1 MYIPLQNVEPTN
13 KRYLLAIDVSGSMSW
28 GNCHGTTITP
38 RVASAAMAMLTA
50 HTEPQYHFVGFSHH
64 LVPLNIN
71 STQRLDTVVRTI
83 EQVIVNTLFFQ
94 LLGTSRHEDGDSG
107 GKVPKKVNLHSFC
120 SIFTTMYSNEWFSS
134 NRILMLCAQDF
145 GIARGQTLPVATKN
159 CMAWSCFSVKS
170 SVFGHRMPNFAVI
183 LWETEVTSVIALKF
197 QVSVW
202 LMR

>member
-28 GNCHGTTITP
+28 GNCHGTSITP

-94 LLGTSRHEDGDSG
+94 LLGTLRHEDGDSG

-120 SIFTTMYSNEWFSS
+120 SIFTTMYSNSLACLLNVGKAAFRNSEGKGGYLNWK
-134 NRILMLCAQDF
+134 
-145 GIARGQTLPVATKN
+145 P
-159 CMAWSCFSVKS
+159 
-170 SVFGHRMPNFAVI
+170 
-183 LWETEVTSVIALKF
+183 
-197 QVSVW
+197 
-202 LMR
+202 

>member
-1 MYIPLQNVEPTN
+1 MYIHLQNVEPTN

-50 HTEPQYHFVGFSHH
+50 RTEPQYHFVGFSHH

-94 LLGTSRHEDGDSG
+94 LLGTLRHEDGDSG
-107 GKVPKKVNLHSFC
+107 GKVPKKSEFAFFLFNFHHDVFQFFSLSVKCREGSFLE
-120 SIFTTMYSNEWFSS
+120 F
-134 NRILMLCAQDF
+134 
-145 GIARGQTLPVATKN
+145 RGQVGL
-159 CMAWSCFSVKS
+159 FELE
-170 SVFGHRMPNFAVI
+170 I
-183 LWETEVTSVIALKF
+183 LRHGGILKIGIP
-197 QVSVW
+197 
-202 LMR
+202 

>member
-50 HTEPQYHFVGFSHH
+50 RTEPQYHFVGFSHH

-83 EQVIVNTLFFQ
+83 EQVTVNTLFFQ
-94 LLGTSRHEDGDSG
+94 LLRILRPEDGDSG
-107 GKVPKKVNLHSFC
+107 GKVPKKVKLHSFG
-120 SIFTTMYSNEWFSS
+120 SIFTMMYSNLFSS
-134 NRILMLCAQDF
+134 VKCRESRFLEFGGQGGLFELEILRHG
-145 GIARGQTLPVATKN
+145 GILTIGIP
-159 CMAWSCFSVKS
+159 
-170 SVFGHRMPNFAVI
+170 
-183 LWETEVTSVIALKF
+183 
-197 QVSVW
+197 
-202 LMR
+202 

>member
-50 HTEPQYHFVGFSHH
+50 RTEPQYHFVGFSHH

-83 EQVIVNTLFFQ
+83 EQVTVNTLFFQ
-94 LLGTSRHEDGDSG
+94 LLRILRPEDGDSG
-107 GKVPKKVNLHSFC
+107 GKVPKKVKLHSFG
-120 SIFTTMYSNEWFSS
+120 SIFTMMYSNSLALLNVGKAAFWNSE
-134 NRILMLCAQDF
+134 
-145 GIARGQTLPVATKN
+145 GRGGYLN
-159 CMAWSCFSVKS
+159 WKS
-170 SVFGHRMPNFAVI
+170 
-183 LWETEVTSVIALKF
+183 
-197 QVSVW
+197 
-202 LMR
+202 